1 MKVLMLVAT
10 SVATDT
16 RVLREAR
23 TLVED
28 GHSVHI
34 IGRSVPPEFVA
45 GPGITVSSVGTSSVF
60 RAEGKPSLAGRKL
73 PPHLRFARWMLLP
86 EHRRSAFDRWAAGAV
101 KDARGRQFDVVHAH
115 DFTALSAGDQ
125 LARERSVPLIY
136 DSHEL
141 WTGLPREFRP
151 TPLADAR
158 EKRIEGDCGAR
169 ASAIIT
175 VGDGVANA
183 LKDVHGW
190 QDVTV
195 VRNTF
200 PLRGERPAVPSE
212 PKGLVYAG
220 RIAAYREL
228 EAVAEASRVIDLP
241 ITLCGPAD
249 HTWLTSFDPG
259 RATVLG
265 ALPLDEASALMSSAG
280 IALVTHSDKWAN
292 HRLALPNKLFHAVS
306 LGLPVV
312 ATDIGE
318 LAKMVREHDLGAL
331 YTPGDAKDLARAVRD
346 VVADF
351 PRYVCNVEA
360 ARPALC
366 WDADAARLRAVY
378 EKLASAHAVSRGEG

>member
-1 MKVLMLVAT
+1 MKILMLVAT

-23 TLVED
+23 TLVD
-28 GHSVHI
+28 AGHTVHI
-34 IGRSVPPEFVA
+34 IGRSVPDDFVP

-60 RAEGKPSLAGRKL
+60 RGEGQPSLAGKKL
-73 PPHLRFARWMLLP
+73 PPHLRFARWLLLP
-86 EHRRSAFDRWAAGAV
+86 EHRRSSFGRWAAGAV
-101 KDARGRQFDVVHAH
+101 KDAQQRDFDVVHAH
-115 DFTALSAGDQ
+115 DFTALAAGDQ
-125 LARERSVPLIY
+125 LARERKVPLVY

-158 EKRIEGDCGAR
+158 EKRVEGECGSR

-175 VGDGVANA
+175 VGDGVADA
-183 LKDVHGW
+183 LQGVHGW

-200 PLRGERPAVPSE
+200 PLRDGHPAVPE
-212 PKGLVYAG
+212 TPTGLVYAG

-228 EAVAEASRVIDLP
+228 ETIAAASKLVDLP
-241 ITLCGPAD
+241 ITMCGPAD
-249 HTWLTSFDPG
+249 QTWLTSFDPG
-259 RATVLG
+259 RVTVLG
-265 ALPLDEASALMSSAG
+265 ALPLDEASALMSAAG
-280 IALVTHSDKWAN
+280 LSLVTHSDKWVN

-318 LAKMVREHDLGAL
+318 LAKVVREHDLGTL
-331 YTPGDAKDLARAVRD
+331 YTPGDPESLARAIREA
-346 VVADF
+346 VADF
-351 PRYVCNVEA
+351 RRYVCNVEA

-378 EKLASAHAVSRGEG
+378 EKLASAHADHRGEG

>member
-1 MKVLMLVAT
+1 MKILMLVAT

-23 TLVED
+23 TLVD
-28 GHSVHI
+28 AGHSVHI
-34 IGRSVPPEFVA
+34 IGRSVPEDFEP

-60 RAEGKPSLAGRKL
+60 RGEGKPSLAGRKL
-73 PPHLRFARWMLLP
+73 PPHLRFARWVLLP
-86 EHRRSAFDRWAAGAV
+86 EHRRSAFGRWAAGAV
-101 KDARGRQFDVVHAH
+101 KDAQARDFDVVHAH
-115 DFTALSAGDQ
+115 DYTALAAGDQ
-125 LARERSVPLIY
+125 LARERDVPLVY

-158 EKRIEGDCGAR
+158 EKRIEAECGSR

-175 VGDGVANA
+175 VGDGVADA
-183 LKDVHGW
+183 LKGVHGW
-190 QDVTV
+190 SDVTV

-200 PLRGERPAVPSE
+200 PLRGDHPLVPERPT
-212 PKGLVYAG
+212 GLVYAG

-228 EAVAEASRVIDLP
+228 ETIAAASRLVDLP
-241 ITLCGPAD
+241 VTMCGPAD
-249 HTWLTSFDPG
+249 QTWLTSFDPG

-265 ALPLDEASALMSSAG
+265 ALPLDEASGLMSAAG
-280 IALVTHSDKWAN
+280 LALVTHSDKWTN
-292 HRLALPNKLFHAVS
+292 HRLALPNKLFHAVT

-318 LAKMVREHDLGAL
+318 LAKVVREHDLGTL
-331 YTPGDAKDLARAVRD
+331 YTPGDPEDLARAVRA

-351 PRYVCNVEA
+351 PRYVCNVET

-378 EKLASAHAVSRGEG
+378 EKLAAAPAVDRGEG

>member
-1 MKVLMLVAT
+1 MKILMLVAT

-23 TLVED
+23 TLVD
-28 GHSVHI
+28 AGHTVHI
-34 IGRSVPPEFVA
+34 IGRSVPDDFVP

-60 RAEGKPSLAGRKL
+60 RGEGQPSLAGKKL
-73 PPHLRFARWMLLP
+73 PPHLRFARWLLLP
-86 EHRRSAFDRWAAGAV
+86 EHRRSSFGRWAAGAV
-101 KDARGRQFDVVHAH
+101 KDAQQRDFDVVHAH
-115 DFTALSAGDQ
+115 DFTALAAGDQ
-125 LARERSVPLIY
+125 LARERKVPLVY

-158 EKRIEGDCGAR
+158 EKRVEGECGSR

-175 VGDGVANA
+175 VGDGVADA
-183 LKDVHGW
+183 LQGVHGW

-200 PLRGERPAVPSE
+200 PLRDGHPAVPE
-212 PKGLVYAG
+212 TPTGLVYAG

-228 EAVAEASRVIDLP
+228 ETIAAASKLVDLP
-241 ITLCGPAD
+241 ITMCGPAD
-249 HTWLTSFDPG
+249 QTWLTSFDPG
-259 RATVLG
+259 RVTVLG
-265 ALPLDEASALMSSAG
+265 ALPLDEASALMSAAG
-280 IALVTHSDKWAN
+280 LSLVTHSDKWVN

-318 LAKMVREHDLGAL
+318 LAKVVREHDLGTL
-331 YTPGDAKDLARAVRD
+331 YTPGDPDDLARAIREA
-346 VVADF
+346 VADF
-351 PRYVCNVEA
+351 RRYVCNVEA

-378 EKLASAHAVSRGEG
+378 EKLASAHADHRGEG

>member
-1 MKVLMLVAT
+1 MLVAT

-28 GHSVHI
+28 GHAVHI
-34 IGRSVPPEFVA
+34 IGRSVPADFVPD
-45 GPGITVSSVGTSSVF
+45 PGITVSSVGTSSVF

-101 KDARGRQFDVVHAH
+101 EDARQREFDVVHAH

-125 LARERSVPLIY
+125 LARERNVPLVY

-141 WTGLPREFRP
+141 WTGLPREYRP

-158 EKRIEGDCGAR
+158 EKRIEGECGSR

-175 VGDGVANA
+175 VGDGVADA
-183 LKDVHGW
+183 LEGVHGW
-190 QDVTV
+190 SDVTV

-200 PLRGERPAVPSE
+200 PLRGEHPVVPE
-212 PKGLVYAG
+212 VPTGLVYAG

-228 EAVAEASRVIDLP
+228 ETIAAASRLVDLP

-249 HTWLTSFDPG
+249 QTWLTSFDPG

-265 ALPLDEASALMSSAG
+265 ALPLDEAAALMSAAG
-280 IALVTHSDKWAN
+280 LALVTHSDKWAN

-318 LAKMVREHDLGAL
+318 LAKVVREHDLGTL
-331 YTPGDAKDLARAVRD
+331 YTPSDPEDLARAIRD

-351 PRYVCNVEA
+351 PRYVCNVET

-378 EKLASAHAVSRGEG
+378 EKLAAAPAADRGEG

>member
-1 MKVLMLVAT
+1 MLVAT

-28 GHSVHI
+28 GHTVHI
-34 IGRSVPPEFVA
+34 IGRSVPDDFEP
-45 GPGITVSSVGTSSVF
+45 GDGITVSSVGTSSMF
-60 RAEGKPSLAGRKL
+60 RAEGKASLAGRKL

-86 EHRRSAFDRWAAGAV
+86 EHRRSSFERWAAGAV
-101 KDARGRQFDVVHAH
+101 KDAQAREFDVVHAH
-115 DFTALSAGDQ
+115 DFTALKAGDQ
-125 LARERSVPLIY
+125 LARERQVPLVY

-158 EKRIEGDCGAR
+158 EKRVEAECGSR

-175 VGDGVANA
+175 VGEGVADA
-183 LKDVHGW
+183 LKGVHGW
-190 QDVTV
+190 EDVTV

-200 PLRGERPAVPSE
+200 PMRGEHPVVPE
-212 PKGLVYAG
+212 APTGLVYAG

-228 EAVAEASRVIDLP
+228 ETIADASHLVDLP

-249 HTWLTSFDPG
+249 QTWLTTFDPG

-265 ALPLDEASALMSSAG
+265 ALPLDEASALMSAAG
-280 IALVTHSDKWAN
+280 LALVTHSDKWTN

-318 LAKMVREHDLGAL
+318 LAKMVRQHDLGAL
-331 YTPGDAKDLARAVRD
+331 YAPGDPEDLARAIRA

-378 EKLASAHAVSRGEG
+378 EKLAAASADDRGEG

>member
-1 MKVLMLVAT
+1 MLVAT

-23 TLVED
+23 TLVD
-28 GHSVHI
+28 AGHEVHI
-34 IGRSVPPEFVA
+34 VGRSVPEGFDA
-45 GPGITVSSVGTSSVF
+45 GPGVTVSSVGTSSVF
-60 RAEGKPSLAGRKL
+60 RGEGKPSLAGRRL
-73 PPHLRFARWMLLP
+73 PPHLRFARWALLP
-86 EHRRSAFDRWAAGAV
+86 EHRRSAFGRWAAGAV
-101 KDARGRQFDVVHAH
+101 EQARGLDFDAVHAH
-115 DFTALSAGDQ
+115 DFTALAAGDR
-125 LARERSVPLIY
+125 LARERGVPLVY

-158 EKRIEGDCGAR
+158 DKRLEAECGSR
-169 ASAIIT
+169 AAAIIT
-175 VGDGVANA
+175 VGDGVAGA

-190 QDVTV
+190 GDVTV

-200 PLRGERPAVPSE
+200 PLGDERPAVPAA
-212 PKGLVYAG
+212 PTGLVYAG
-220 RIAAYREL
+220 RLAAYREL
-228 EAVAEASRVIDLP
+228 ETIAAASHLVELP
-241 ITLCGPAD
+241 VTLCGPAD
-249 HTWLTSFDPG
+249 QTWLTSFDPG
-259 RATVLG
+259 RATVLS
-265 ALPLDEASALMSSAG
+265 ALPLDEASALMSEAG
-280 IALVTHSDKWAN
+280 LALVTHSDKWAN

-318 LAKMVREHDLGAL
+318 LAKVVREHELGTL
-331 YTPGDAKDLARAVRD
+331 YRPGDASDLARAIRD
-346 VVADF
+346 AVAEF

-378 EKLASAHAVSRGEG
+378 EKLASARADGRGEG